1 MKRTLPVLVCIAV
14 VSALPGPALAADGV
28 FGPVAATSFRSLERS
43 SEQPRAHRR
52 RAARVTKARIGPDGL
67 AVPPPSAPRKVVR
80 IIAAGN
86 EIATKPYKY
95 GGGHG
100 IWADSGYDC
109 SGSVSY
115 ALHGAGLLDVA
126 LDSSGLAVFGRA
138 GPGRWVTVMGNPGH
152 AYMVVAG
159 LRFDTSS
166 GKQSGNR
173 WTAEERTT
181 SGYAVRHPPG
191 L

>member
-1 MKRTLPVLVCIAV
+1 MKWTLPALVCTVIATAFA
-14 VSALPGPALAADGV
+14 SPALA
-28 FGPVAATSFRSLERS
+28 GPYQGDAVA
-43 SEQPRAHRR
+43 PMD
-52 RAARVTKARIGPDGL
+52 ARIASKRATIGRDGL
-67 AVPPPSAPRKVVR
+67 AVAPPSAPARIVR

-86 EIATKPYKY
+86 AIAKTPYKY

-100 IWADSGYDC
+100 IWRDSGYDC

-126 LDSSGLAVFGRA
+126 LDSSGLAAFGEPGR
-138 GPGRWVTVMGNPGH
+138 GRWVTIMGNPGH

-159 LRFDTSS
+159 LRFDTNSS
-166 GKQSGNR
+166 NETGNR
-173 WTAEERTT
+173 WSEQQRSPA
-181 SGYAVRHPPG
+181 GYTVRHPAG

>member
-43 SEQPRAHRR
+43 EQPPVHRR
-52 RAARVTKARIGPDGL
+52 AVKVTKARIGPNGL
-67 AVPPPSAPRKVVR
+67 AVPPPSAPPKVVR

-86 EIATKPYKY
+86 RIATKPYKY

-100 IWADSGYDC
+100 SWADSGYDC

-115 ALHGAGLLDVA
+115 ALHGAGLLDAA
-126 LDSSGLAVFGRA
+126 LDSSGLAAFGRP

-166 GKQSGNR
+166 SNQTGNR
-173 WTAEERTT
+173 WTDEERTP
-181 SGYAVRHPPG
+181 SGYVVRHPPG

>member
-1 MKRTLPVLVCIAV
+1 MNGTLLALACTFIAT
-14 VSALPGPALAADGV
+14 ALPSAALAGPDEGDAMAPMDGKIASKRATI
-28 FGPVAATSFRSLERS
+28 AA
-43 SEQPRAHRR
+43 
-52 RAARVTKARIGPDGL
+52 DGL
-67 AVPPPSAPRKVVR
+67 AVAPASAPRQVAQ

-86 EIATKPYKY
+86 AIARAPYKY

-100 IWADSGYDC
+100 IWRDSGYDC

-126 LDSSGLAVFGRA
+126 LDSSGLAAFGKPGR
-138 GPGRWVTVMGNPGH
+138 GRWVTIMGNPGH

-159 LRFDTSS
+159 LRFDTNSS
-166 GKQSGNR
+166 NQTGSR
-173 WTAEERTT
+173 WSEQAR
-181 SGYAVRHPPG
+181 SPAGYAVRHPAG